1 MGTENITGSDKET
14 LEEDQGFL
22 KEEIEERKEL
32 IEDLFEKTEEYIKTN
47 IELAKAKAAVKIGD
61 IVGSVVTQLA
71 VALFGYL
78 FLLMLSIGV
87 ALWMGELLDRIYLG
101 FMIVAGFYAL
111 LTCIIIV
118 FKNPLIKNPIGN
130 AILTQFMK

>member
-118 FKNPLIKNPIGN
+118 FKKPLIKNPIGN